1 MDANATPAPY
11 AMILVSVTLSAAA
24 QVALKAGMASPAVR
38 QALAGG
44 LRPITLLQVAFNPLV
59 LLGLFFYGLSMVVW
73 LGVLS
78 RMPVSSAYPF
88 VALAIVL
95 TSLAGR
101 LFFHD
106 AFTLPKIVGTLLIV
120 SGVVVL
126 AKG

>member
-1 MDANATPAPY
+1 MQADAHATPY
-11 AMILVSVTLSAAA
+11 AMILLSVALSAAA
-24 QVALKAGMASPAVR
+24 QVALKAGMTSPAVS
-38 QALAGG
+38 QALASGIS
-44 LRPITLLQVAFNPLV
+44 PISLLQVAFNPLV
-59 LLGLFFYGLSMVVW
+59 LLGLACYGLSMVVW

-95 TSLAGR
+95 TSVLGR
-101 LFFHD
+101 ILFHD

>member
-1 MDANATPAPY
+1 MNADAHATPY
-11 AMILVSVTLSAAA
+11 AMILLSVTLSAAA
-24 QVALKAGMASPAVR
+24 QVALKAGMTSPVVR

-44 LRPITLLQVAFNPLV
+44 MSPTSLLQVVFSPLV
-59 LLGLFFYGLSMVVW
+59 LLGLTFYGLSMVVW

-95 TSLAGR
+95 TSVMGR
-101 LFFHD
+101 IFFHD
-106 AFTLPKIVGTLLIV
+106 AFTLPKMIGTLLIV

>member
-1 MDANATPAPY
+1 MEASTNATPY
-11 AMILVSVTLSAAA
+11 AMILLSVALSAAA
-24 QVALKAGMASPAVR
+24 QVALKAGMTSPAVR

-44 LRPITLLQVAFNPLV
+44 ISPVSLLQVAFSPLV
-59 LLGLFFYGLSMVVW
+59 LLGLACYGLSMVVW

-78 RMPVSSAYPF
+78 KMPVSSAYPF

-95 TSLAGR
+95 TSVFGR
-101 LFFHD
+101 VLFHD
-106 AFTLPKIVGTLLIV
+106 AFTLPKILGTLLIV

>member
-1 MDANATPAPY
+1 MEANANATPY
-11 AMILVSVTLSAAA
+11 VMILLSVVLSAAA
-24 QVALKAGMASPAVR
+24 QVALKAGMTSAPVR
-38 QALAGG
+38 QALATG
-44 LRPITLLQVAFNPLV
+44 LGPSAILNVAFNPLV
-59 LLGLFFYGLSMVVW
+59 MLGLAFYVLSAAVW

-78 RMPVSSAYPF
+78 KMPVSSAYPF

-95 TSLAGR
+95 TSVLGR

-106 AFTLPKIVGTLLIV
+106 AFTLPKILGTLLIV

>member
-1 MDANATPAPY
+1 MDANATPTPY
-11 AMILVSVTLSAAA
+11 AMILLSVALSAAA
-24 QVALKAGMASPAVR
+24 QVALKAGMTSVGVR

-44 LRPITLLQVAFNPLV
+44 LTPISLLQVAFSPLV
-59 LLGLFFYGLSMVVW
+59 MLGLLFYVLSAAVW

-78 RMPVSSAYPF
+78 KMPVSSAYPF

-95 TSLAGR
+95 TSLLGR

-106 AFTLPKIVGTLLIV
+106 AFTLPKILGTLLIV
-120 SGVVVL
+120 GGVVVL